1 MWISLWMLCSSS
13 SERRATSPPTVD
25 GPSALKVTARTRC
38 SSYICLSL
46 SLYIYIYI
54 YTYVYTHYLL
64 YSITLYHLAVL
75 VPAEEVH
82 DPEER
87 LHHLPGLLLLLL
99 LLLLLIIMI
108 MIIAILIFHL
118 PRLHGLGAVADL
130 LRVVVDPDVRGTKG
144 VARKGVLTSV
154 DMRV

>member
-1 MWISLWMLCSSS
+1 M
-13 SERRATSPPTVD
+13 
-25 GPSALKVTARTRC
+25 
-38 SSYICLSL
+38 
-46 SLYIYIYI
+46 
-54 YTYVYTHYLL
+54 L

-87 LHHLPGLLLLLL
+87 LHHLPGLLLLL